1 MSDGDVLRTCDHC
14 GQMLEEDDE
23 LVPVWLGHLPKP
35 DGERVK
41 SVAEKRPKTIGY
53 DTGEV
58 GLDTVEVMN
67 RPLDELE
74 LMLSLIEKSDMVDLN
89 IKRSVYEH
97 RAVGGETHFAEVNL
111 DDAGMTR
118 FESRRDDMKVGGK
131 LTVQPQRDEPDPD
144 LMVCEYCEESISGE
158 GDS

>member
-1 MSDGDVLRTCDHC
+1 MSDEGVLRTCDHC

-35 DGERVK
+35 SGERVK
-41 SVAEKRPKTIGY
+41 SVADKNAKTIGY
-53 DTGEV
+53 EKGGV
-58 GLDTVEVMN
+58 GVSTVEV
-67 RPLDELE
+67 LDKTVDELE
-74 LMLSLIEKSDMVDLN
+74 LMMDLIEKSDMVEMN

-97 RAVGGETHFAEVNL
+97 RAVGGETHFTEVNL
-111 DDAGMTR
+111 DETGMTR
-118 FESRRDDMKVGGK
+118 FESHRDDMKVGGK